1 MTLEDEVRELLER
14 GESKEAATRVIEA
27 FSREAEFYLRAMLRD
42 PEDVADAHQQ
52 WAENVWRGLPR
63 FEGRC
68 SLRTWSLRL
77 ACNVALNMR
86 NEAYARRVRRFDTG
100 EASALAASLLTSS
113 GRSLDRKREALQELR
128 KELTPEEQT
137 LIYLKTD
144 LELSWDEAAD
154 VLAEEESGRVSADTL
169 AKRYERLKA
178 RLGVLARKKG
188 LIE

>member
-1 MTLEDEVRELLER
+1 MGLDEDVRGLLAR
-14 GESKEAATRVIEA
+14 GEGNEAATRVIRAYTHEVE
-27 FSREAEFYLRAMLRD
+27 SYLRAMLRD
-42 PEDVADAHQQ
+42 PDDVADAHAQ

-63 FEGRC
+63 FEWRS

-100 EASALAASLLTSS
+100 EASALAASLRTSS

-144 LELSWDEAAD
+144 LELSWDEAAE
-154 VLAEEESGRVSADTL
+154 VVAEEEGHLVSADTL
-169 AKRYERLKA
+169 AKRFERLKA
-178 RLGVLARKKG
+178 RLAVLARKKG